1 MATLAQLT
9 GRLERLRGI
18 RANGLKS
25 LAHGDVRSEFA
36 SMDDV
41 TRAIGFVEQEIAL
54 ACGFQQPRTF
64 KVTSSKNL

>member
-1 MATLAQLT
+1 MATIPELAR
-9 GRLERLRGI
+9 RLERLRGI

-36 SMDDV
+36 SLDDV

-54 ACGFQQPRTF
+54 AGGQKQPRTF
-64 KVTSSKNL
+64 KVTSSKDL